1 MTDALKLLDPAKA
14 AKVTPVF
21 ITVDPERDTPAVL
34 KSYVSSFS
42 PRMVGLTGTL
52 KQVQEMENGY
62 KVYALRLRRLRVATT
77 R

>member
-42 PRMVGLTGTL
+42 PRMVGLTGTS
-52 KQVQEMENGY
+52 NGC
-62 KVYALRLRRLRVATT
+62 RRWRMVTKSM